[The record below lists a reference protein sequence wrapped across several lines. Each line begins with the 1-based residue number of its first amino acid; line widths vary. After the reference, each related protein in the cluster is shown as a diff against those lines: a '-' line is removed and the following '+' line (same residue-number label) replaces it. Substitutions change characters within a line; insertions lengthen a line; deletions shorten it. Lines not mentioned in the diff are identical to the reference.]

1 MKKVIVEITETGYKV
16 SVTIEEQ
23 TFTEVHERTKSGAR
37 RMEGDFEEVE
47 EMSEEL
53 YDSLSGFTFYDIME
67 ALNNNP

>member
-1 MKKVIVEITETGYKV
+1 MKKVIVEITETGYKIN
-16 SVTIEEQ
+16 VTIEGQ